1 MQEQDALRRKLEL
14 LKEEHRELDAMI
26 ETVMRESVV
35 NQIAVQRLKKRKL
48 LVRDQITQIHSKLLP
63 DIIA

>member
-1 MQEQDALRRKLEL
+1 MEEQEALRRKLEL

>member
-1 MQEQDALRRKLEL
+1 MDEQDALRRKLEL

-48 LVRDQITQIHSKLLP
+48 LVRDQITQIHGKLLP